1 MEGSCGL
8 VQYEEYTACPG
19 APTRRMVVIP
29 LRAPSATSCLE
40 YPFHPKRQKWFQIG
54 CIGMCKPAI
63 LTNKITAVLSAIA
76 IHLNTEISLVLVGA
90 IVAAITKTR
99 TEIVSRRLQPS
110 ARFEWMRKE
119 LEGLS
124 RRLMKIQ
131 RTLLRLQEQSRTRQ
145 WQLQHV
151 CRPLVRWVQKIPA
164 PMTTKSKPVKVP
176 PSKAAFHLS
185 LTLFLK
191 LRSAISLASS
201 EQLMRLSLNWKH
213 VCDNAEW

>member
-19 APTRRMVVIP
+19 AHTRRMVVIP
-29 LRAPSATSCLE
+29 LRAPSAT
-40 YPFHPKRQKWFQIG
+40 R
-54 CIGMCKPAI
+54 
-63 LTNKITAVLSAIA
+63 
-76 IHLNTEISLVLVGA
+76 
-90 IVAAITKTR
+90 
-99 TEIVSRRLQPS
+99 
-110 ARFEWMRKE
+110 
-119 LEGLS
+119 
-124 RRLMKIQ
+124 IQ

-176 PSKAAFHLS
+176 PSEAAFHLS

-201 EQLMRLSLNWKH
+201 EQLIRLSLNWKH